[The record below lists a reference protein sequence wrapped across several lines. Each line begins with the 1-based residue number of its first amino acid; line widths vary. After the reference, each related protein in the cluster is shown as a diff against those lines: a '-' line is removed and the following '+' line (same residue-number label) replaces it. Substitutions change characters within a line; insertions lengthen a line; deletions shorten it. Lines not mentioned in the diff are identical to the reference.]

1 MKLFADALN
10 VKVPAAVKNLPLRQ
24 LLEVFIESGR
34 GDTYSKEVYMVRG
47 WIMAELE
54 ARDPEAFDAWLDS
67 ELNEDADVL
76 KFFPC

>member
-10 VKVPAAVKNLPLRQ
+10 VKVPAAVKNLPLPQ
-24 LLEVFIESGR
+24 LLEVWIESGR
-34 GDTYSKEVYMVRG
+34 QESSKELYMVRG

-67 ELNEDADVL
+67 EMNDDADVL